1 VTTATVVTRES
12 NQTRR
17 RALQTLGGAVVVGL
31 AGCSSS
37 APGDASEQSTTA
49 PTSTSTPTETATESP
64 TPEETTHTDHEH
76 THTES
81 MPPESVDF
89 VENPEAIHP
98 TLADATSIPDG
109 EVLLG
114 FRLEDSSLPF
124 TTEVYHAPEDAT
136 VQATETYD
144 SQNLADVDLVPS
156 SPTALETVDT
166 DHEDIHYATTPVGE
180 PLTVTLVAQHDGE
193 AFEWSAW
200 ERTGYPY
207 DGHNDEN
214 LGLQVACYCGGMT
227 YTAPSGGTW
236 ARVIQVTPTE
246 VVDPGTAVAV
256 NWTSSRTPES
266 P

>member
-1 VTTATVVTRES
+1 MSSNDTKHVQTELNEEEYERFREFAEEHGLS
-12 NQTRR
+12 LKEASHE
-17 RALQTLGGAVVVGL
+17 ALI
-31 AGCSSS
+31 
-37 APGDASEQSTTA
+37 EW
-49 PTSTSTPTETATESP
+49 
-64 TPEETTHTDHEH
+64 
-76 THTES
+76 
-81 MPPESVDF
+81 
-89 VENPEAIHP
+89 VERQQQADPN
-98 TLADATSIPDG
+98 DATFT
-109 EVLLG
+109 VLDD
-114 FRLEDSSLPF
+114 LEDSSLPF

-246 VVDPGTAVAV
+246 VVDPEETAPDEH
-256 NWTSSRTPES
+256 SGRPM
-266 P
+266 